1 MSAPAAPG
9 LFARVRAAAAEV
21 TRRARA
27 VRLDPAR
34 CATLA
39 GELARE
45 ATLPGVYDLEHH
57 HRGSPASTLA
67 FVVTL
72 DAVNFGSGWFPRLRK
87 QGSLSGY
94 LTLATALRRRFDAV
108 GPWSAREL
116 RALGAPE
123 VARVLGQTLDDAE
136 VAELMGL
143 YARAWND
150 LGAFLEARYAGRFEG
165 LVEEAAGSA
174 ERLVELL
181 ATMPF
186 FRDVARYEELE
197 VPFYKRAQITAADLH
212 LAFEGK
218 GPGRFRDLSGL
229 TLFADNLVPHVLR
242 LEGAL
247 VYAPELLARIEA
259 GELLVAGAPEEV
271 EIRAVALHA
280 VELLVAEIRARGG
293 ETTAQRVDQLLW
305 SRGQG
310 AAFKARPRHRTRT
323 VFY

>member
-1 MSAPAAPG
+1 MSVPARPG

-21 TRRARA
+21 TRRARS
-27 VRLDPAR
+27 VRLDPPRLRSLAHE
-34 CATLA
+34 LA
-39 GELARE
+39 GE
-45 ATLPGVYDLEHH
+45 ATRPGVYDLEHH
-57 HRGSPASTLA
+57 HRGSAASTLA
-67 FVVTL
+67 FVITL

-87 QGSLSGY
+87 RGGLSGY
-94 LTLATALRRRFDAV
+94 LTVATALKQRFDAA
-108 GPWSAREL
+108 GPWSADEL
-116 RALGAPE
+116 RALRAPE
-123 VARVLGQTLDDAE
+123 VARLLGQTLEDPE
-136 VAELMGL
+136 LAELMDL
-143 YARAWND
+143 YTRAWND
-150 LGAFLEARYAGRFEG
+150 LGAFLAGRYAGRFEG
-165 LVEEAAGSA
+165 PVAEAAGSA

-186 FRDVARYEELE
+186 YRDVARYQELE

-212 LAFEGK
+212 LAFEGE
-218 GPGRFRDLSGL
+218 GPGRFHDLAEL

-247 VYAPELLARIEA
+247 VVAPDLVARIEA
-259 GELLVAGAPEEV
+259 GEPLEAGAPEEV

-280 VELLVAEIRARGG
+280 VELLVGEIRGQGG
-293 ETTAQRVDQLLW
+293 QTTAQRVDQLLW

>member
-1 MSAPAAPG
+1 VSDPALPG
-9 LFARVRAAAAEV
+9 LFGRVRAAAAEV
-21 TRRARA
+21 TRRARS
-27 VRLDPAR
+27 VRLEPPR
-34 CATLA
+34 LQT
-39 GELARE
+39 LARE
-45 ATLPGVYDLEHH
+45 LSGEATRSGVYDLEHH

-67 FVVTL
+67 FVITL

-87 QGSLSGY
+87 RGSLSGY
-94 LTLATALRRRFDAV
+94 LTLATALKQRFDTA
-108 GPWSAREL
+108 GPWSAPEL
-116 RALGAPE
+116 RVLRAPE
-123 VARVLGQTLDDAE
+123 VARVIGQTLEDPE

-150 LGAFLEARYAGRFEG
+150 LGAFLEERYAGSFEG
-165 LVEEAAGSA
+165 LVEEAGGCA

-181 ATMPF
+181 AAMRF
-186 FRDVARYEELE
+186 FRDVARYQELE
-197 VPFYKRAQITAADLH
+197 VPFYKRAQITASDLH

-218 GPGRFRDLSGL
+218 GPGRFHDVAGL

-247 VYAPELLARIEA
+247 AYAPELLERIEA
-259 GELLVAGAPEEV
+259 GELLTAGAPEEV

-280 VELLVAEIRARGG
+280 VELLVAAIRAQGG
-293 ETTAQRVDQLLW
+293 ETNAQRVDHLLW

-310 AAFKARPRHRTRT
+310 AAFKAQPRHRTRT